1 MLLRIGAM
9 EEDTMPSKHE
19 RKMMKFDKYVAE
31 MRAAGCVVIA
41 YSPDDVRNAIT
52 YQFADSM
59 TDPAFEFH
67 PDVDLVQVAQDT
79 HEDDGLWDTLSEAV
93 GYSYKCAVESV
104 GDYARQVEREEVI

>member
-1 MLLRIGAM
+1 MTKTNQRTL
-9 EEDTMPSKHE
+9 K
-19 RKMMKFDKYVAE
+19 KFDRYVAE

-52 YQFADSM
+52 YQFADSSHE
-59 TDPAFEFH
+59 FEWH

-93 GYSYKCAVESV
+93 AHTYRISCGTWDEYN
-104 GDYARQVEREEVI
+104 DQEEVL